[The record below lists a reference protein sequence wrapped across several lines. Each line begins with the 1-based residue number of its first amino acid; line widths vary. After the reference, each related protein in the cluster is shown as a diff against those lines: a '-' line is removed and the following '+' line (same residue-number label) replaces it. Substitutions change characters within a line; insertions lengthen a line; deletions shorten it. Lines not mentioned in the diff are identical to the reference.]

1 MSYLVTEIDMIRTW
15 VVVVDG
21 QFDETQTKNFG
32 VEVEGLLR
40 VAGYRGHVM
49 KTEDAFD
56 HESSSIVRDGITLYR
71 RYEFPIG
78 KALNT
83 HCFNH
88 SSLHLSKI
96 EVRASGLWRTLE
108 VVGGVLVIALAVFAL
123 GDPQFTTETLVIVI
137 AAGLII
143 AGLFRISV
151 GAFATVLP
159 SPLRSLNVT
168 GGVIAFVLGIA
179 ALLDL
184 QAAVATLIGILAVAL
199 LLVGA
204 VEIGVGVARHPPVW
218 LRLLIVAIGV
228 LTIILSVYVILDM
241 SIGERILTTIL
252 ALALMLVGIRNI
264 VHGIT
269 GHHPIDRSV
278 DVVVTAA

>member
-1 MSYLVTEIDMIRTW
+1 MACEQYNLFAGSRADNRE
-15 VVVVDG
+15 G
-21 QFDETQTKNFG
+21 TK
-32 VEVEGLLR
+32 
-40 VAGYRGHVM
+40 Y
-49 KTEDAFD
+49 
-56 HESSSIVRDGITLYR
+56 SSSRIECVGI
-71 RYEFPIG
+71 
-78 KALNT
+78 
-83 HCFNH
+83 
-88 SSLHLSKI
+88 LSRI
-96 EVRASGLWRTLE
+96 EVRASGPWRALE
-108 VVGGVLVIALAVFAL
+108 VIGGIIVIALAIVAL
-123 GDPQFTTETLVIVI
+123 ADPQFATQTLVIVI

-143 AGLFRISV
+143 GGFFRISV

-159 SPLRSLNVT
+159 SPLRSLNIT

-184 QAAVATLIGILAVAL
+184 QGALATLIGILAVAL

-241 SIGERILTTIL
+241 SIGERIVTAIL

-264 VHGIT
+264 VHGFT
-269 GHHPIDRSV
+269 GHHPVATPIEP
-278 DVVVTAA
+278 VVTAA